1 MSDHRDWQDRTIVIT
16 GGARGQGAALAVKL
30 VARGC
35 RVIVGDVRED
45 EGRALADRLGA
56 RCEFVV
62 LDVADPASWQTLKAP
77 VARAGRLDGL
87 VNNAGIFDPRA
98 ILDTDVDLFQRHMAV
113 NQLGTFLGLKFAA
126 ELADGADLSVVNISS
141 ISGLRGTGGV
151 AYTGTKWAVRGMTKM
166 AAAELAEHG
175 IRVNSVHPGLIDTKM
190 IDAIDPQKLARRTQQ
205 IPMRRRGSEDEV
217 VDVVLFLLSSASRYV
232 NGAEIAVDGGLSV

>member
-1 MSDHRDWQDRTIVIT
+1 MVDENNWPDRTVVVT
-16 GGARGQGAALAVKL
+16 GGARGQGAALAAKL

-35 RVIVGDVRED
+35 RVVVGDVRED
-45 EGRALADRLGA
+45 EGRALAERLGA
-56 RCEFVV
+56 QCEFVV
-62 LDVADPASWQTLKAP
+62 LDVADPDSWQALKTV
-77 VARAGRLDGL
+77 VARTGRLDGL
-87 VNNAGIFDPRA
+87 VNNAGIFDPRP
-98 ILDTDVDLFQRHMAV
+98 ILDTDVALFQRHVAV

-141 ISGLRGTGGV
+141 ISGLRGTGGA
-151 AYTGTKWAVRGMTKM
+151 AYTSTKWAVRGMTKM

-190 IDAIDPQKLARRTQQ
+190 IEAIDPDRLARRTAQ
-205 IPMRRRGSEDEV
+205 IPMQRRGSEDEV
-217 VDVVLFLLSSASRYV
+217 VDVVLFLLSPASRYV